1 MKTKLK
7 LIALVLAAVTVI
19 SLFAGCNKNKSD
31 DNNGMPEYI
40 YIPTY
45 YPLDFDFEEGYV
57 GNTAKASDGIYI
69 LVNEKDGT
77 QKREYTYT
85 DENGEVIN

>member
-7 LIALVLAAVTVI
+7 LTALVLAAVTVI

-40 YIPTY
+40 YIPT
-45 YPLDFDFEEGYV
+45 
-57 GNTAKASDGIYI
+57 
-69 LVNEKDGT
+69 
-77 QKREYTYT
+77 
-85 DENGEVIN
+85 